1 MEKEIIIDKKT
12 ALWRINNKSDYSK
25 MILKHP
31 IKPRNLKDFKNIN
44 NLVVFSNFFKNNDSE
59 LLDIPFLKN
68 IEELIFEDKKFVG
81 YSFSYLTT
89 PNLKS
94 IEFSDK
100 TKSIRDSLFI
110 KCKKLEKITFNISDN
125 YNIECEGYDYR
136 DKICVKNTNLKS
148 IILNKNNISY
158 KIDLDYDVDYITEI
172 KYSSKEGIVLEY
184 KNSSVSTKVNIINNN
199 ITQINTLYKIN
210 EEYINNNCLN
220 IPSYINNINL
230 EGILY
235 TGEIKSICFDKKILS
250 SNETI
255 SDIYK
260 YLPGLENITLKNDN
274 NMSLL
279 ESQNFT
285 ETELGKFNDVYIE
298 GNKLIIEFD
307 GSKLIIDE
315 NGKKEYKK
323 IESKEKRDKAK
334 EDIINIEKCTSKE
347 LEYLMYYKKICE
359 LINCNNRYVT
369 STTKVD
375 EALKILKKELK
386 FKLDM
391 ED

>member
-1 MEKEIIIDKKT
+1 MQEIIIDKKT
-12 ALWRINNKSDYSK
+12 VLWRINNKDNYSK
-25 MILKHP
+25 MILKYP
-31 IKPRNLKDFKNIN
+31 VKSRNLKEFKNIKT
-44 NLVVFSNFFKNNDSE
+44 LVVFSNFFKNNDSE
-59 LLDIPFLKN
+59 LLDIPFIEN
-68 IEELIFEDKKFVG
+68 IEELIFEDKKTVG

-89 PNLKS
+89 PNLKT

-110 KCKKLEKITFNISDN
+110 KCKKLEKIIFNISDN
-125 YNIECEGYDYR
+125 YNIKYEGYDYR

-210 EEYINNNCLN
+210 EEYINDNCLN

-235 TGEIKSICFDKKILS
+235 IGEIKRIFLDKKILS
-250 SNETI
+250 SNEAI
-255 SDIYK
+255 SEIHK
-260 YLPGLENITLKNDN
+260 YLPGLESITLKNDN
-274 NMSLL
+274 DMALFNC
-279 ESQNFT
+279 QNFT
-285 ETELGKFNDVYIE
+285 ENELGKFNDVYIE
-298 GNKLIIEFD
+298 SNKLIIELD
-307 GSKLIIDE
+307 ESKLVIDE
-315 NGKKEYKK
+315 NGNKEYEK
-323 IESKEKRDKAK
+323 IESKEKRVKAE
-334 EDIINIEKCTSKE
+334 EDVINIENCSAKK

-359 LINCNNRYVT
+359 LINCNNRYAT
-369 STTKVD
+369 STTKVE
-375 EALKILKKELK
+375 EALKLLKKELK